1 MLFVMRVSKFFV
13 ICVYISHICTCSKNK
28 RKKDGQSMHDKTP
41 PKCNLKLRALNR
53 SCVVTATVKIC
64 FIFCCFSD
72 IDWFV
77 KCFGKWAVDE
87 PRCHWGDVLQL
98 EDKKPFLN
106 RCMAALALASEYCV
120 TPVSVWRRQSKWFS
134 TEWRATQ
141 NPTNKQTTIKNAVI
155 TVFAFHLTI
164 PCPLIF
170 SANLEKRF
178 TEFVLK
184 KQSRVTLLCE
194 FRTPQKELFLF
205 LFFFFLPF
213 CLAVK
218 LSLAELLSVTES
230 Y

>member
-1 MLFVMRVSKFFV
+1 MLFVMRVSEFFV
-13 ICVYISHICTCSKNK
+13 ICVYIPRIWMCNKNK
-28 RKKDGQSMHDKTP
+28 RKKDRQTMHDKTP

-64 FIFCCFSD
+64 FIFCCFSN

-77 KCFGKWAVDE
+77 KCFGKRAVDE

-106 RCMAALALASEYCV
+106 HCMAALALASEYCV

-141 NPTNKQTTIKNAVI
+141 NPANKQTRIKNAII
-155 TVFAFHLTI
+155 TVFAFHLAI

-170 SANLEKRF
+170 SANLEKHLA
-178 TEFVLK
+178 EFVLK
-184 KQSRVTLLCE
+184 KQQSYFTLRVQNATKGTLS
-194 FRTPQKELFLF
+194 FS
-205 LFFFFLPF
+205 FFFSF
-213 CLAVK
+213 CHFSWRLNCR
-218 LSLAELLSVTES
+218 
-230 Y
+230 